1 MSGIVTYPIF
11 FLVIFSLQIGL
22 LLILE
27 ATFSLNKDSFVSCI
41 ALCFQ
46 FIKLNWIYGMAAFI
60 LFYLRLILSETSFFR
75 EIQLVWLLKIRSW
88 SLGYK
93 AWNNK
98 LTYVM
103 VRFNH
108 SKSTD
113 FSHCTCLSL
122 TSVTYILIIF
132 DISCIT
138 YILRNFAGF
147 CISRSRIIYLQRSYW
162 KLFSTFDAFLNVI
175 L

>member
-1 MSGIVTYPIF
+1 M
-11 FLVIFSLQIGL
+11 IFSLQIGL

-27 ATFSLNKDSFVSCI
+27 TTFSLNKDSFVSCI

-46 FIKLNWIYGMAAFI
+46 FIKLIWIYVTAAFI
-60 LFYLRLILSETSFFR
+60 LCYLRLILSETSFFR
-75 EIQLVWLLKIRSW
+75 EIQLVWLLKIQSW

-93 AWNNK
+93 PWNNK

-147 CISRSRIIYLQRSYW
+147 CFSRSGIIYLEGSYW